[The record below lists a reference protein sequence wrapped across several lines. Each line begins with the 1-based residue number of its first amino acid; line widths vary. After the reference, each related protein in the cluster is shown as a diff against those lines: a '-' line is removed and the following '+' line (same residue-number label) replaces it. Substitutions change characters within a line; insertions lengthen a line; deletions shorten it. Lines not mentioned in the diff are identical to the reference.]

1 MLNRGRLVHDIDDR
15 REAGYGV
22 WYTQKKPLNA
32 AALEWRRANKKA
44 KDIGL
49 SEPQLDNHTAW
60 SRILSLATTI
70 INECQANVK
79 RFCPILGLG
88 KV

>member
-1 MLNRGRLVHDIDDR
+1 MACITHKKNRSTRRLWSGD
-15 REAGYGV
+15 G
-22 WYTQKKPLNA
+22 Q
-32 AALEWRRANKKA
+32 KKA
-44 KDIGL
+44 KDIEL

-70 INECQANVK
+70 VNECQANVK

>member
-1 MLNRGRLVHDIDDR
+1 M
-15 REAGYGV
+15 Y
-22 WYTQKKPLNA
+22 YTQKKPLNA
-32 AALEWRRANKKA
+32 AALEWRWAKKA
-44 KDIGL
+44 KDIEL

-60 SRILSLATTI
+60 SRILSLAIVI
-70 INECQANVK
+70 ISECQVNVK